1 MDGHFEIVGI
11 PEACTTGLLSRFNLS
26 DALTLTNTVTN
37 VDLIVN
43 NPTPVA
49 LNRKISKS
57 VQKGE
62 LISRKKNS
70 PSWAGNWIGVTA
82 PLIVCPKSRV

>member
-1 MDGHFEIVGI
+1 MDGHFEIVGN

-43 NPTPVA
+43 DPTPVA

-62 LISRKKNS
+62 LISSRKNFSLLGRKLYRRNGS
-70 PSWAGNWIGVTA
+70 VGRLP
-82 PLIVCPKSRV
+82 